1 MSRSKQNIVGWGNLV
16 GSHYHKWTTLVA
28 LLGILVVVSQSIVQ
42 AAPGFVP
49 KEAQKE
55 FSEHSNSSNRIL
67 ALDQKNWKRPQSSFN
82 WVAMARD
89 IRVPWDSHGRQG
101 WLTDDAYVEPVDPGA
116 SEFYPDTEIF
126 YIVFAV
132 GALDAPSQFRAAW
145 YYMPDGKNN
154 EPEYSGT
161 DALFLE
167 MNEKAGYLEVYRPD
181 DGWKK
186 GQYLLKI
193 FFESP
198 GQELYE
204 GNVVGTMIFT
214 ITDGPIS

>member
-1 MSRSKQNIVGWGNLV
+1 
-16 GSHYHKWTTLVA
+16 
-28 LLGILVVVSQSIVQ
+28 
-42 AAPGFVP
+42 
-49 KEAQKE
+49 
-55 FSEHSNSSNRIL
+55 
-67 ALDQKNWKRPQSSFN
+67 
-82 WVAMARD
+82 MAKD

-101 WLTDDAYVEPVDPGA
+101 WLTDDAYVEPVDPGT
-116 SEFYPDTEIF
+116 SEFSPDTEIF
-126 YIVFAV
+126 YIVFEV

-145 YYMPDGKNN
+145 YYMPDEKTH
-154 EPEYSGT
+154 EPEHSGT

-181 DGWKK
+181 NGWQK

-214 ITDGPIS
+214 ITSELKS